1 VKKDFL
7 KASGS
12 NSGIVKETI
21 APVSG
26 KPELAFGPWDA
37 VMVAALVLG
46 SIVAMRFLI
55 GH

>member
-7 KASGS
+7 KAS
-12 NSGIVKETI
+12 SGTSGFVKEPI